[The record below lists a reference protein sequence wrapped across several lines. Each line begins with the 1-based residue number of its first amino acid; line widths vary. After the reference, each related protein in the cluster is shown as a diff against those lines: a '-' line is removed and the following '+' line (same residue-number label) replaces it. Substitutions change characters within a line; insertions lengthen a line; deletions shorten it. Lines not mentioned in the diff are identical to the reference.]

1 MAVAMAVQEGI
12 SIASY
17 YDIMVLGRTGSGKST
32 TVDKLLI
39 ANPTGQNY
47 LGGQQNEIVSDK
59 NLGIIKSDDISMWIL
74 SEQKDSE
81 EERVGTRL
89 KNLAFF
95 RTIENPHLE
104 VNEARDMDQDKT
116 KDRAC
121 GMNVFRRTEECELF
135 SNETSKVRI
144 LDVPGF
150 FGADATAVA
159 DLGNSGVSLMRK
171 VLEIQTAMTIKFRRI
186 LYFLPVR
193 GELNRDDAI
202 LRLELK
208 WMSHFFGKSIFKSMV
223 LVATIP
229 AYLSRQ
235 AGMPELPISEKEK
248 SRRIFREVMNDVL
261 QQAHAND
268 HADDPPNA
276 PPVIFISMAESC
288 ESILE
293 KVKGALV
300 ENDEGLELE
309 FDPNTCIN
317 CGMKTAVIKGE
328 KVACYF
334 PTGGMSEA
342 IPYDES
348 LCHPAIVPRFSTYL
362 RNPFWFWRQVILK
375 GEICVGC
382 GKGPDSPG
390 CMQVGKELKRMFR
403 KPIKV
408 DHNSKLTVHDDG
420 DEHNVP
426 EAAADHHENPGQYH
440 NAPHVSIPADESE
453 M

>member
-1 MAVAMAVQEGI
+1 MAVQEGI
-12 SIASY
+12 SDSIVVY

-39 ANPTGQNY
+39 ANPTGRNY
-47 LGGQQNEIVSDK
+47 RDVQQNELVSDE
-59 NLGIIKSDDISMWIL
+59 NRGILKCGDDISMWIL
-74 SEQKDSE
+74 SEKKDSE

-95 RTIENPHLE
+95 RALGNPHLE
-104 VNEARDMDQDKT
+104 VDKARDT
-116 KDRAC
+116 Y
-121 GMNVFRRTEECELF
+121 MNVFGRTEECELF
-135 SNETSKVRI
+135 SNETSKVRA

-150 FGADATAVA
+150 FGATDADSVA
-159 DLGNSGVSLMRK
+159 YQGKNDVSLMRK
-171 VLEIQTAMTIKFRRI
+171 VLEIQTAMNMKFRRI
-186 LYFLPVR
+186 LYFLPVK

-202 LRLELK
+202 LKLELK
-208 WMSHFFGKSIFKSMV
+208 WMSYYFGKSIFKSMV

-235 AGMPELPISEKEK
+235 PGMPELPASEKEK
-248 SRRIFREVMNDVL
+248 SRRIFKEVMNDVL
-261 QQAHAND
+261 RQAHAND
-268 HADDPPNA
+268 HADDSPNA
-276 PPVIFISMAESC
+276 PPIIFISMAESC

-293 KVKGALV
+293 KVKGAPV
-300 ENDEGLELE
+300 ESDEGLELE

-317 CGMKTAVIKGE
+317 CGIKSAIIKGE
-328 KVACYF
+328 NVACYF
-334 PTGGMSEA
+334 PTGDMSEA

-348 LCHPAIVPRFSTYL
+348 HCHPAIVPRFSTYL

-375 GEICVGC
+375 GEQCVHC

-408 DHNSKLTVHDDG
+408 NHNSKLTVHDDG
-420 DEHNVP
+420 DEHKLP
-426 EAAADHHENPGQYH
+426 EAAADHHKNPGQH
-440 NAPHVSIPADESE
+440 RNAQHVSIPAGESE

>member
-12 SIASY
+12 SNSIVGY
-17 YDIMVLGRTGSGKST
+17 YDIMVLGKTGSGKST

-39 ANPTGQNY
+39 ANPTGQNCRDV
-47 LGGQQNEIVSDK
+47 QQNEIVADK
-59 NLGIIKSDDISMWIL
+59 DLGILKSDDITMWII
-74 SEQKDSE
+74 SEEKDSE
-81 EERVGTRL
+81 EERAATRL

-95 RTIENPHLE
+95 RTLENPHLE
-104 VNEARDMDQDKT
+104 VDNARDT
-116 KDRAC
+116 Y
-121 GMNVFRRTEECELF
+121 MNAFGSTEECELF
-135 SNETSKVRI
+135 SNEISKVRV

-150 FGADATAVA
+150 FDGKSLRQPKGATDAASVA
-159 DLGNSGVSLMRK
+159 SLGENSVSLMRK
-171 VLEIQTAMTIKFRRI
+171 VLKIQTAMRMKFRRI

-202 LRLELK
+202 LKLELK
-208 WMSHFFGKSIFKSMV
+208 WMSYFFGKSILKSMV

-229 AYLSRQ
+229 PYLSRQ
-235 AGMPELPISEKEK
+235 PGIPELPISEKEK
-248 SRRIFREVMNDVL
+248 SKQIFQAVMNDVL
-261 QQAHAND
+261 PQAHAND
-268 HADDPPNA
+268 HADDPPNV

-293 KVKGALV
+293 KVKGAPV
-300 ENDEGLELE
+300 ENDEGLELK

-317 CGMKTAVIKGE
+317 YCGMKTVIIKGE

-334 PTGGMSEA
+334 PTGDMSEA

-348 LCHPAIVPRFSTYL
+348 HCHPALVPKFSAYL

-375 GEICVGC
+375 GEKCIGC
-382 GKGPDSPG
+382 GKGPDSLG
-390 CMQVGKELKRMFR
+390 CMQVGKELKRKLR
-403 KPIKV
+403 KTIKV
-408 DHNSKLTVHDDG
+408 DHDSKLIIVRDDG

-426 EAAADHHENPGQYH
+426 EAAADHHKNPEQYR
-440 NAPHVSIPADESE
+440 NAQHVDE